1 MIPSASDD
9 IIVRAPS
16 MGPIDIN
23 NVSSVKKLEYLLD
36 KPSKS

>member
-9 IIVRAPS
+9 IIFRALS
-16 MGPIDIN
+16 MGPIDID

-36 KPSKS
+36 KAS